1 MAIFR
6 RRRPLDLRP
15 AAEWH
20 EQFTREHPDADELLA
35 EADEYLVGRQRA
47 YERELAPQAADSA

>member
-1 MAIFR
+1 MFR

-20 EQFTREHPDADELLA
+20 EEFVREHPDADELLA
-35 EADEYLVGRQRA
+35 EADEYLAGREA
-47 YERELAPQAADSA
+47 EHEREMAPQAGNPS

>member
-1 MAIFR
+1 MAMFR

-20 EQFTREHPDADELLA
+20 EEFVREHPDADDLLA
-35 EADEYLVGRQRA
+35 EADEYLAGRQRA
-47 YERELAPQAADSA
+47 YERGLAPQAADSA